1 MKGATLNQLLI
12 FRVIAN
18 EHSIRG
24 AARRLGL
31 SAPSVSQ
38 SLRQLEAELGVLL
51 FKRNTRRMELTEAG
65 DQLVADASCALDTV
79 EKALDAARDQGQAP
93 CGRVSITLPRF
104 VYQHYIQPVYAEFC
118 RLHPGIVLE
127 FSITDA
133 TVDLLREGH
142 DLGIRFGDH
151 LNPGMVAL
159 PLTAPMR
166 DALFC
171 SPAYAAE
178 HGLPDTPTDLAQHCM
193 IRYRYITARQL
204 SPIMIDLD
212 GHALEINAPTA
223 LIVNDTDAVIDAS
236 LKGLGIGRILD
247 VLVQA
252 PIERGELLPVMARHW
267 ATVPGLYV
275 YFMRD
280 SQKTRRVRLL
290 IDFLREKISSGLH
303 TGSTRTAE

>member
-1 MKGATLNQLLI
+1 MKAATLNQLLI
-12 FRVIAN
+12 FRVIAD
-18 EHSIRG
+18 ERSIRG

-51 FKRNTRRMELTEAG
+51 FKRNTRRMELTEG
-65 DQLVADASCALDTV
+65 GEQLVAGASGALDTV
-79 EKALDAARDQGQAP
+79 AQALEAVKDQGQAP
-93 CGRVSITLPRF
+93 SGRVSITLPRF
-104 VYQHYIQPVYAEFC
+104 VYQHYLQPLYAEFC
-118 RLHPGIVLE
+118 RRYPGILLDI
-127 FSITDA
+127 SITDA

-142 DLGIRFGDH
+142 DLGIRFGVRID
-151 LNPGMVAL
+151 PGMVAL

-171 SPAYAAE
+171 SPDYAAA
-178 HGLPDTPTDLAQHCM
+178 HGLPKTPTELAQHRM

-204 SPIMIDLD
+204 SPIVLAID
-212 GHALEINAPTA
+212 GQSLEINAPTA

-247 VLVQA
+247 VLVRA
-252 PIERGELLPVMARHW
+252 PITCGELLPVMEAHW
-267 ATVPGLYV
+267 ATVPALYV

-290 IDFLREKISSGLH
+290 IDFLREHLH
-303 TGSTRTAE
+303 PAAKASHD

>member
-1 MKGATLNQLLI
+1 MKAATLNQLLI
-12 FRVIAN
+12 FRVIAE

-24 AARRLGL
+24 AARRLEL

-65 DQLVADASCALDTV
+65 EQLVAGASGALDTV
-79 EKALDAARDQGQAP
+79 EQALEAVKDQGQAP
-93 CGRVSITLPRF
+93 SGRVSITLPRF
-104 VYQHYIQPVYAEFC
+104 VYQHYLQPVYADFC
-118 RLHPGIVLE
+118 RRYPGILLE
-127 FSITDA
+127 ISVTDA

-142 DLGIRFGDH
+142 DLGIRFGDRID
-151 LNPGMVAL
+151 PTMVAL
-159 PLTAPMR
+159 PLTPPMR

-171 SPAYAAE
+171 SPDYAAA
-178 HGLPDTPTDLAQHCM
+178 HGLPQSPAELARHRT

-204 SPIMIDLD
+204 SPIMLD
-212 GHALEINAPTA
+212 IAGQQLEIDTPSA

-236 LKGLGIGRILD
+236 LKGLGIGRILEP
-247 VLVQA
+247 LVA
-252 PIERGELLPVMARHW
+252 EALRTGALLPVLREHW
-267 ATVPGLYV
+267 ASVPGLHV

-290 IDFLREKISSGLH
+290 IDFLRERIAATPP
-303 TGSTRTAE
+303 TGTATAT